1 MKDFRSYRE
10 EDGARRAAQNA
21 ADRTAGQGAAGGE
34 GQKTPDGK
42 PAESEAAELARK
54 ALAAYNGRSEGAVLA
69 EIVKQAEAMKRA
81 GTLSNDELD
90 AFYRQ
95 FSPLA
100 EKDMKRAVG
109 FCRPP
114 FSAGA
119 CPRKTEKAWK
129 KRGTAFLQAAHGA
142 DEDGRLFAGVEGGE
156 GSAHR
161 AVLSRP
167 QRSVHEG
174 RAVQPA
180 AHRHG
185 KFFGQQGGDLF
196 GLFFPVRKGD
206 DAAGIGVGEEGQA
219 GIGAQP
225 FA

>member
-1 MKDFRSYRE
+1 MKSGRQSAADRKSGRFLFVKDFKSYRE

-95 FSPLA
+95 FSPLL
-100 EKDMKRAVG
+100 EGMQQ
-109 FCRPP
+109 
-114 FSAGA
+114 
-119 CPRKTEKAWK
+119 K
-129 KRGTAFLQAAHGA
+129 KL
-142 DEDGRLFAGVEGGE
+142 
-156 GSAHR
+156 
-161 AVLSRP
+161 
-167 QRSVHEG
+167 RSVIE
-174 RAVQPA
+174 RLK
-180 AHRHG
+180 R
-185 KFFGQQGGDLF
+185 
-196 GLFFPVRKGD
+196 
-206 DAAGIGVGEEGQA
+206 I
-219 GIGAQP
+219 
-225 FA
+225 